1 MAQVTQLVS
10 LLALG
15 KALNAFGS
23 AQPKSWKQN
32 DRLDMTDK
40 LMLGACSVGTIHRSY
55 LKDKAEKRLF

>member
-1 MAQVTQLVS
+1 MTQLVS
-10 LLALG
+10 LLALD

-40 LMLGACSVGTIHRSY
+40 LMLGACSVGSSHRSY
-55 LKDKAEKRLF
+55 LKDKAGKRLI